1 MRQFILSLLACLCL
15 TAYSQTTSQADLLVE
30 EAQKLESKQDYP
42 TAITKLKQADEL
54 YVKTGKTQS
63 AERATCL
70 HILGRCYLNLER
82 PEGLTYTQM
91 AADMRKTILGETNI
105 KYISSLNNTGLYY
118 LTVAKDY
125 PKAAEIHGKTW
136 ELCSRIQP
144 RPEQAFMFHINLAR
158 CYIALGEMDKASAI
172 VEEEIAISKK
182 MYGEKSLSVA
192 RQLQQIGSLY
202 YLSGRKDV
210 GVTYYEQAFNIF
222 PDDSKE
228 YEQLLDWISSIYVE
242 LNNQPKVLEYMKLV
256 EAHNKKELEKP
267 CDEPDCLTERA
278 QYFASIGNNDK
289 ARAHFLDA
297 LKKCDV
303 NTDKEIVFKVRH
315 NYAQFLS
322 GIQDHASAGEYYE
335 LAADI
340 LRNNPAEQAKFALE
354 SYLGGLNYSIAA
366 KYEASNRMLN
376 QALSVYAQMLPDKL
390 DKYVDASIALCRNYG
405 FTKEYGKALEI
416 LAKAEKQL
424 DHDHYGMKKVK
435 ERILE
440 IVALNQW
447 KDADKKGQ
455 IICLVGPPGVGK
467 TSVAKSIA
475 NALGRKY
482 ARVSL
487 GGVRDEADIRGH
499 RKTYIGAMPGRIVN
513 ALKQAK
519 SMNPV
524 ILFDEIDKMGT
535 DYKGDPAS
543 AMLEVLDSEQNV
555 AFRDHYLEIPID
567 LSNVLFI
574 TTANTL
580 DTIPAP
586 LLDRMDVI
594 ELGSYTREE
603 KFHIAKE
610 HLVPKQLKKH
620 GIKPQV
626 RFANDAIY
634 SIIDFYTKEAGV
646 RKLERNIAKICRMTL
661 KKLASGEAD
670 KINIKAKD
678 IEGYLGARKYTG
690 ETISKQDEI
699 GAVNGLAWTSV
710 GGTLLPL
717 EVLVMEGTGKIELTG
732 SLGDVM
738 KESAKIAVSLTR
750 SLSRKYE
757 IDPDFYK
764 NKDIHIHAPEGAVP
778 KDGPSAG
785 VTMTT
790 ALVSALSGIPVRRD
804 VAMTGEITLRGK
816 VLPIGGLREKT
827 MAAYSAGIKT
837 VVIPDENKADMK
849 ELDDVILSNMSFVL
863 AENIDTVL
871 NTALVKPNVTAA
883 KKSNEKLPSAKPRAS
898 RKPGKNAV
906 KEI

>member
-1 MRQFILSLLACLCL
+1 MKDKTDVKINNIMPCVPTRDLVVFPGMSMHFDVGRPRTIKSMKNAMDGDQLVFLC
-15 TAYSQTTSQADLLVE
+15 
-30 EAQKLESKQDYP
+30 AQKDVYLEM
-42 TAITKLKQADEL
+42 
-54 YVKTGKTQS
+54 
-63 AERATCL
+63 
-70 HILGRCYLNLER
+70 
-82 PEGLTYTQM
+82 PEKK
-91 AADMRKTILGETNI
+91 DMFKVG
-105 KYISSLNNTGLYY
+105 
-118 LTVAKDY
+118 TVAKVRQIV
-125 PKAAEIHGKTW
+125 KAPDGIY
-136 ELCSRIQP
+136 
-144 RPEQAFMFHINLAR
+144 R
-158 CYIALGEMDKASAI
+158 CYVEGLRKARLAEFYQYDDCYEADVRLVPNYSKDRLDDDEQLAVFRSVLDEFEEYVQVVPKMPEELYAQILG
-172 VEEEIAISKK
+172 SKTPVQLF
-182 MYGEKSLSVA
+182 ESL
-192 RQLQQIGSLY
+192 
-202 YLSGRKDV
+202 
-210 GVTYYEQAFNIF
+210 AFNIPLAF
-222 PDDSKE
+222 TDRQSLLEAPSVSDKLILMVTILSRETNVLSLERRIHSQVHSQIEESQRE
-228 YEQLLDWISSIYVE
+228 YYIREQIKALQNE
-242 LNNQPKVLEYMKLV
+242 LGENE
-256 EAHNKKELEKP
+256 
-267 CDEPDCLTERA
+267 DG
-278 QYFASIGNNDK
+278 S
-289 ARAHFLDA
+289 
-297 LKKCDV
+297 DV
-303 NTDKEIVFKVRH
+303 NEIDEYTHRIDSLVLSEEVRDKLMGEVRK
-315 NYAQFLS
+315 LS
-322 GIQDHASAGEYYE
+322 KMGMMSQEGVV
-335 LAADI
+335 
-340 LRNNPAEQAKFALE
+340 LRNYLDTVLALPWNAVTKDRTDVKKAKQ
-354 SYLGGLNYSIAA
+354 I
-366 KYEASNRMLN
+366 
-376 QALSVYAQMLPDKL
+376 L
-390 DKYVDASIALCRNYG
+390 DK
-405 FTKEYGKALEI
+405 
-416 LAKAEKQL
+416 
-424 DHDHYGMKKVK
+424 DHYGMAKVK
-435 ERILE
+435 DRILE
-440 IVALNQW
+440 NLAVRALTP
-447 KDADKKGQ
+447 DVKGQ
-455 IICLVGPPGVGK
+455 ILCLVGPPGVGK
-467 TSVAKSIA
+467 TSVAKSVA
-475 NALGRKY
+475 RALNRNFV
-482 ARVSL
+482 RVSL
-487 GGVRDEADIRGH
+487 GGVKDESDIRGH
-499 RKTYIGAMPGRIVN
+499 RKTYVGAMPGRIMN
-513 ALKQAK
+513 AMKLAGSK
-519 SMNPV
+519 NPV
-524 ILFDEIDKMGT
+524 VLLDEIDKMSN
-535 DYKGDPAS
+535 DFRGDPSS

-661 KKLASGEAD
+661 KKLASGEAE

-898 RKPGKNAV
+898 RKTGKNAV